1 MFKGIVFC
9 LCFLVVQLFTLSYID
24 HRLGHSESATRQA
37 VTAQNNQRQRESGT
51 EEQA

>member
-24 HRLGHSESATRQA
+24 HRVGQGESATRQA
-37 VTAQNNQRQRESGT
+37 ATAQNGSRQRESGT

>member
-9 LCFLVVQLFTLSYID
+9 ICFLVVQLLTLSYID
-24 HRLGHSESATRQA
+24 HRVGQGESATRQA
-37 VTAQNNQRQRESGT
+37 ATAQNGSRQRESGT